1 MTDSFVFYKSFM
13 DALEYVPEEE
23 YCSCLKALLFY
34 AFDGEN
40 IADTMTSKMFMALV
54 IPQIDANKNRRQN
67 GSKGAEHGK
76 KGGRPRKET
85 PEEETENPIG
95 VIDETPNV
103 NGNVNG
109 NANENVNVNE
119 EKKDKRERFVPPT
132 VEEVEAYCLE
142 RNNGIDAEAFVAFY
156 DSKGWKVGKDPMKN
170 WKSAVIT
177 WEKKRKAEHPMP
189 DKPRPIAYNRFQ
201 NFPPRSDREE
211 NDANIAKLIA
221 MQTG

>member
-76 KGGRPRKET
+76 KGGRPKKET
-85 PEEETENPIG
+85 PVEETENPIG

-103 NGNVNG
+103 NVNANGNVNG
-109 NANENVNVNE
+109 NVNE

-177 WEKKRKAEHPMP
+177 WEKKRKSEHSASRLSPSRGFTWGLEERE
-189 DKPRPIAYNRFQ
+189 DKA
-201 NFPPRSDREE
+201 E
-211 NDANIAKLIA
+211 NDSNIAKLIA
-221 MQTG
+221 MQAG